1 MLNKAIR
8 IFGAVSVALVCSG
21 ALDAAGAKLLL
32 TKFEIDGAVDVTV
45 LGENNSDAVTGYYTD
60 SSKVQ
65 HGFLRTPDGTITT
78 FDPAGSVST
87 APQGISDSG
96 AITGYYSDS
105 AGAQHGFLRT
115 ADGTISEF
123 DPKKSVHGTNAFGV
137 KGKGST
143 VGYYLDVNYAPHG
156 FIRKPGGKINEVTV
170 PNTFESF
177 PLYFGP
183 DGSII
188 GGAYDMELNQVGF
201 LEDRDGNATLFSGP
215 GGGQTLVGGI
225 NDKGYISGSYVESS
239 DTHPFDGYVRAP
251 DGTMT
256 SFKGPSAVWTFA
268 YNINKTGQ
276 TAGYYTLAGNLARAY
291 VREPNGKLKTL
302 LFDGAT
308 STAAS
313 WINNNGTIAG
323 YWFDSDNHSHG
334 CLWLQ
339 Q

>member
-1 MLNKAIR
+1 MLRRRR
-8 IFGAVSVALVCSG
+8 ISLSG
-21 ALDAAGAKLLL
+21 SALD
-32 TKFEIDGAVDVTV
+32 
-45 LGENNSDAVTGYYTD
+45 NSVFKRSTA
-60 SSKVQ
+60 
-65 HGFLRTPDGTITT
+65 RTPIGQRECP
-78 FDPAGSVST
+78 FRRNAS
-87 APQGISDSG
+87 
-96 AITGYYSDS
+96 S
-105 AGAQHGFLRT
+105 AC
-115 ADGTISEF
+115 
-123 DPKKSVHGTNAFGV
+123 
-137 KGKGST
+137 
-143 VGYYLDVNYAPHG
+143 
-156 FIRKPGGKINEVTV
+156 
-170 PNTFESF
+170 
-177 PLYFGP
+177 
-183 DGSII
+183 
-188 GGAYDMELNQVGF
+188 QVGF

-323 YWFDSDNHSHG
+323 YWFDTDNHSHG